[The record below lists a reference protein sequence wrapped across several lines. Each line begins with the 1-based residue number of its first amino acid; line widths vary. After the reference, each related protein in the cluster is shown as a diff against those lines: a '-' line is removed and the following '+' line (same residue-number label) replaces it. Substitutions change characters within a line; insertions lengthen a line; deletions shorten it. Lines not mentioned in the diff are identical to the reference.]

1 MVYKLE
7 VICYC
12 LVSGVE
18 AARKIFSDT
27 FALRQSN
34 PALGLQIFLSH
45 AKLEFEVNNDP
56 RLAVTILNLA
66 RSTYSPALCMENVHF
81 VKQLCRILTAVGDI
95 QQIRWIFQTA
105 LDYVSQSTS
114 TDAATASSR
123 KPTHTGNAQAAVV
136 AVAVAAAAAAAA
148 SSSSSSSKS
157 SNNRYF
163 AALKDEWELLEEFL
177 QIEVTLGQCGT
188 KQLNLLRE
196 RRDKARTLL
205 EESQR
210 TRLGLNVNIGLKDRE
225 AGGGGGGRDK
235 DKTDKGGF
243 PGIFEVSYDLI
254 ERYDPSQQ
262 QQLPQK
268 QQRHLSTMQL
278 FGLEQF
284 VPSAR
289 LTYIL
294 FCESN

>member
-1 MVYKLE
+1 ML
-7 VICYC
+7 
-12 LVSGVE
+12 LSGVE

-27 FALRQSN
+27 FSLRQSN
-34 PALGLQIFLSH
+34 PALGLQLFLSH
-45 AKLEFEVNNDP
+45 AKLEFEVNNNP

-66 RSTYSPALCMENVHF
+66 RSTYSPAMCMQSVHF

-105 LDYVSQSTS
+105 LDYVSQATS
-114 TDAATASSR
+114 SNGVDTINTSSR
-123 KPTHTGNAQAAVV
+123 RSAYGGKAQAS
-136 AVAVAAAAAAAA
+136 AVAT
-148 SSSSSSSKS
+148 SSSSSYASKS
-157 SNNRYF
+157 SNSRYF

-210 TRLGLNVNIGLKDRE
+210 TRLGLNVNIGSKDRE
-225 AGGGGGGRDK
+225 GGNRDK
-235 DKTDKGGF
+235 DKADKGGF
-243 PGIFEVSYDLI
+243 PGIYEVTYDLI

-284 VPSAR
+284 LPS
-289 LTYIL
+289 TM
-294 FCESN
+294 

>member
-1 MVYKLE
+1 M
-7 VICYC
+7 
-12 LVSGVE
+12 
-18 AARKIFSDT
+18 
-27 FALRQSN
+27 
-34 PALGLQIFLSH
+34 
-45 AKLEFEVNNDP
+45 NNDP
-56 RLAVTILNLA
+56 TLAVTILNLA
-66 RSTYSPALCMENVHF
+66 RSTYSPALCMQNVHF

-95 QQIRWIFQTA
+95 QQIRWIFQTS
-105 LDYVSQSTS
+105 LDYVSQSTGG
-114 TDAATASSR
+114 TDVASASSR
-123 KPTHTGNAQAAVV
+123 KPTHNTGKAQAAV
-136 AVAVAAAAAAAA
+136 VAVAAAAAAAA
-148 SSSSSSSKS
+148 SSSSSYTSKS

-177 QIEVTLGQCGT
+177 QIEVTLGQCGI

-210 TRLGLNVNIGLKDRE
+210 TRLGLNVNIGPKDRE
-225 AGGGGGGRDK
+225 GGGGRDK

-289 LTYIL
+289 
-294 FCESN
+294 

>member
-1 MVYKLE
+1 M
-7 VICYC
+7 
-12 LVSGVE
+12 SGVE
-18 AARKIFSDT
+18 AARKVFSDT
-27 FALRQSN
+27 FSLRQSS

-56 RLAVTILNLA
+56 KLAVTILNLA
-66 RSTYSPALCMENVHF
+66 RSTYSPALCMQNVHF

-105 LDYVSQSTS
+105 LDYVSQATGI
-114 TDAATASSR
+114 TGIDAATAGSR
-123 KPTHTGNAQAAVV
+123 KPIHTGKSQATVTA
-136 AVAVAAAAAAAA
+136 AAAAAAAAA
-148 SSSSSSSKS
+148 SSSTSKS

-177 QIEVTLGQCGT
+177 QIEVTLGQCGI

-210 TRLGLNVNIGLKDRE
+210 TRLGLNVNIGSKDRE
-225 AGGGGGGRDK
+225 GGSRDK
-235 DKTDKGGF
+235 DKGDKGGF

-284 VPSAR
+284 VPSTR
-289 LTYIL
+289 
-294 FCESN
+294 